1 VLSSQRPARN
11 SVDQT
16 TALPGLWTR
25 VTRDRDEPHGYQ
37 NIVGE
42 RWAMPVLILAVASF
56 LLFFVIIVLLCVAS
70 TLDSRAIER
79 ERILTFWK

>member
-1 VLSSQRPARN
+1 
-11 SVDQT
+11 
-16 TALPGLWTR
+16 
-25 VTRDRDEPHGYQ
+25 
-37 NIVGE
+37 
-42 RWAMPVLILAVASF
+42 MPVLILAVASF